1 MEMEIGYD
9 GLHRILAPCTQTM
22 LLIVEPAVVGK
33 EPLNQ
38 AG

>member
-1 MEMEIGYD
+1 MDIGYD
-9 GLHRILAPCTQTM
+9 GLHRILPPCTQTV
-22 LLIVEPAVVGK
+22 LLTVEPAVVGK